1 MPTSYPIKKIVC
13 WLWRSSRDNRL
24 QALLNTAI
32 GLLDVAVSLA
42 SVWAVQRAVDIAS
55 HSREGDVL
63 AAVVVMGLL
72 VLCSFALGVA
82 SVWVRNILGVKAQ
95 NRMRCIMLGRILHS
109 EWRGREAM
117 HSGDVLNRL
126 EQDVASVV
134 DFVTETLPNAV
145 SVVALFVGAFL
156 YLFSMDKT
164 LALLIVIMLPLFF
177 VLSKLYMKKMRRLTR
192 TVRESDSHVQ
202 SILQESVQNQMLVKT
217 LEGEDAMVGRLGE
230 QQEELRRKVVKKTAF
245 SVFSNLTVNMGFA
258 FGYLLAFAWSALRM
272 SAGSLTYGGMTAFL
286 QLVNKIQSPARSI
299 AKLAPQI
306 VKAMTAAERLMLFE
320 DIPQERQGTPVV
332 VEGPCGVKVDKVAYA
347 YADDSAH
354 PVIDNLTFDF
364 KPGTCTAILGET

>member
-1 MPTSYPIKKIVC
+1 M
-13 WLWRSSRDNRL
+13 
-24 QALLNTAI
+24 
-32 GLLDVAVSLA
+32 
-42 SVWAVQRAVDIAS
+42 WAVQRAVDIAS

-347 YADDSAH
+347 
-354 PVIDNLTFDF
+354 
-364 KPGTCTAILGET
+364 